1 MASLRD
7 FIPLEKLGEGSF
19 STVYKVKRVSDGK
32 LYALKKVPPATSLG
46 AYELPEGKGKR
57 ECSQ

>member
-32 LYALKKVPPATSLG
+32 LYALKKVQTS
-46 AYELPEGKGKR
+46 
-57 ECSQ
+57 

>member
-1 MASLRD
+1 LTIQIDLDDILMASLRD

-32 LYALKKVPPATSLG
+32 LYALKKVQTS
-46 AYELPEGKGKR
+46 
-57 ECSQ
+57 